1 MTNCNCNNR
10 FDCTTLAIMA
20 SLIIGIAAA
29 ILRFTAII
37 TVPAVFLWVA
47 FGIAVAYLAIVFISA
62 IAVRSIRISDCIC
75 GITPFLLLGILVT
88 ILASVI
94 LLAVEFAATSVLG
107 AIITG
112 ALLAA
117 FSLIFTTAACF
128 VRCVTNDGCDQE

>member
-1 MTNCNCNNR
+1 MTNCNCRTR

-20 SLIIGIAAA
+20 SLVIGIATA

-37 TVPAVFLWVA
+37 TVPAVFLWVT
-47 FGIAVAYLAIVFISA
+47 FGIAVAYLAVVLVSA
-62 IAVRSIRISDCIC
+62 TAVSRARVNDCVC
-75 GITPFLLLGILVT
+75 NTVPLLLLGILVT
-88 ILASVI
+88 ILTSVI

-112 ALLAA
+112 ALLTA

-128 VRCVTNDGCDQE
+128 VRCVTNVCCDED